1 MFSFLTKFSI
11 DTDYFK
17 QADHAYYAHPDTKY
31 CLFEAMLTTL
41 RNIEVNKK
49 AVFGSDLEG
58 EGESLIDTFFLG
70 ETNDDFNEQ
79 FCRYSVPIKMSDL
92 IHQIQQSDG
101 ETSIADIFVKH
112 RAEAGKPEPIFK
124 SLKQRF
130 LILKLDYT
138 DVSLDLKEL
147 KNIWKGIH
155 DRIDTDLF
163 TKHAD
168 EEDKVDGE
176 NARLVAIVDRLN
188 GEATVNNNEVSML
201 IDNNWRNFK
210 TCIYKT
216 NSYDHIIEDAW
227 TAKRLPII
235 LVYKLIENVP
245 VNDPMVHRKS
255 KQGEKQIIAPPVS
268 HDDSDISD
276 YRKSQNVPP
285 KMSNEGQGKFIVDYI
300 M

>member
-1 MFSFLTKFSI
+1 
-11 DTDYFK
+11 
-17 QADHAYYAHPDTKY
+17 
-31 CLFEAMLTTL
+31 MLTTL

-147 KNIWKGIH
+147 KNIWK
-155 DRIDTDLF
+155 
-163 TKHAD
+163 
-168 EEDKVDGE
+168 
-176 NARLVAIVDRLN
+176 
-188 GEATVNNNEVSML
+188 
-201 IDNNWRNFK
+201 
-210 TCIYKT
+210 
-216 NSYDHIIEDAW
+216 
-227 TAKRLPII
+227 
-235 LVYKLIENVP
+235 
-245 VNDPMVHRKS
+245 
-255 KQGEKQIIAPPVS
+255 
-268 HDDSDISD
+268 
-276 YRKSQNVPP
+276 
-285 KMSNEGQGKFIVDYI
+285 
-300 M
+300 

>member
-1 MFSFLTKFSI
+1 MLSFLTKFSV

-17 QADHAYYAHPDTKY
+17 QAEHAYYAHPDTKY

-49 AVFGSDLEG
+49 AVFGSDIEG
-58 EGESLIDTFFLG
+58 EGESIIDTFFLG
-70 ETNDDFNEQ
+70 ETTDDFNEQ

-92 IHQIQQSDG
+92 MEKIQLSDG

-112 RAEAGKPEPIFK
+112 RAEAGNPEPIFK

-138 DVSLDLKEL
+138 DVSLDFKEL
-147 KNIWKGIH
+147 KYVWKGIR

-163 TKHAD
+163 TKHGE

-216 NSYDHIIEDAW
+216 NSYEHIIEDAW
-227 TAKRLPII
+227 TAKRLPLI

-245 VNDPMVHRKS
+245 VNDPMVHKNS
-255 KQGEKQIIAPPVS
+255 KMAEKKILAPPVP
-268 HDDSDISD
+268 HDDADISD
-276 YRKSQNVPP
+276 YRKSQNVPYQ
-285 KMSNEGQGKFIVDYI
+285 MNNESKGKFIGSYI
-300 M
+300 I